1 MCACVRKSRVVQQ
14 IPRKGDLESHVKF
27 KGAKQF
33 LTRKDLVMIAFYHA
47 I

>member
-1 MCACVRKSRVVQQ
+1 MWACVRKPRVVQQ
-14 IPRKGDLESHVKF
+14 IPRKGDLESHMKF

-33 LTRKDLVMIAFYHA
+33 LTSKVMIALYHA